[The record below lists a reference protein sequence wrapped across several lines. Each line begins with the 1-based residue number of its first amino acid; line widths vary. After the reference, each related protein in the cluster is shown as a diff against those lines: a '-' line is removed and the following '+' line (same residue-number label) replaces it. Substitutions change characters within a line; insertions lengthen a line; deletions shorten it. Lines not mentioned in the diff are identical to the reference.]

1 MANIW
6 VGHGP
11 PGPPGPPGESGLE
24 PRPITFVI
32 KKVIDIELKG
42 LEQLGILD
50 KVDHAKWAVLIV
62 PASKGNGLF

>member
-6 VGHGP
+6 VGR
-11 PGPPGPPGESGLE
+11 GPPGESGLE

-50 KVDHAKWAVLIV
+50 KVDYAKWAVLIV